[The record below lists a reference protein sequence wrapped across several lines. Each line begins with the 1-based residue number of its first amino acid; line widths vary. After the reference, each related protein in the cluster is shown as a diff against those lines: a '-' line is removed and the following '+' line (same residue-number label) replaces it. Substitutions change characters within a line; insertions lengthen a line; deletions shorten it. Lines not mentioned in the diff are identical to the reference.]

1 MKAQNA
7 ANIDLAHTEKLALSS
22 TKDSQNA
29 ADNEARKNNTNKIEP
44 TIERDVTHK
53 IKKGETLQSI
63 ARRYDVS
70 VKQILAINTLKSTQ
84 VKVGQTLKIKTEVV
98 ETPKQSSEGKVTHKK
113 KAANKHHQ
121 VKSNAASNKNKVKQ
135 ESSHKKSQTK
145 VKKQQQTER
154 TKKQPKNK

>member
-1 MKAQNA
+1 MDKVASKFGIQVEQLRNANNLPKTEKFTTASTILVPKEKSADTNQSKIFDASTDPIQGVTNEDEVLKAQNA

-84 VKVGQTLKIKTEVV
+84 VKVCLLYT
-98 ETPKQSSEGKVTHKK
+98 
-113 KAANKHHQ
+113 
-121 VKSNAASNKNKVKQ
+121 
-135 ESSHKKSQTK
+135 SQT
-145 VKKQQQTER
+145 
-154 TKKQPKNK
+154 P